1 MHVIPAPVIF
11 IGSYRIPDGAFET
24 FASGIRDMS
33 GFVEAN
39 VPGVRLFHTYV
50 NDARTHGTTIYVHPN
65 GASLAQHL
73 GAAANRIDEG
83 SQMVEV
89 DRIQL
94 LGSAPAMVVEGLAA
108 DRSYRLELQEHLV
121 GFTR

>member
-1 MHVIPAPVIF
+1 VIF

-24 FASGIRDMS
+24 FSRGISGMAN
-33 GFVEAN
+33 FVESE
-39 VPGVRLFHTYV
+39 VPGLRLFHTYI
-50 NDARTHGTTIYVHPN
+50 NEARTEGTTVYVHPD

-83 SQMVEV
+83 SEMVQV

-94 LGSAPAMVVEGLAA
+94 LGSAPPMVVQRLAE
-108 DRSYRLELQEHLV
+108 DRSYELVLQEHLV

>member
-1 MHVIPAPVIF
+1 MDRPVIF
-11 IGSYRIPDGAFET
+11 IGSYRNPDGAFET
-24 FASGIRDMS
+24 FSAGIRDMS
-33 GFVEAN
+33 AFVEAE

-50 NDARTHGTTIYVHPN
+50 NEARTQGTTIYLHPD

-83 SQMVEV
+83 SQMVQV

-94 LGSAPAMVVEGLAA
+94 LGSAPPMVVERLAE
-108 DRSYRLELQEHLV
+108 DQSYQLELREHLA

>member
-1 MHVIPAPVIF
+1 MSGPVIF
-11 IGSYRIPDGAFET
+11 IGSYRIPEGAFKT
-24 FASGIRDMS
+24 FAGGIRDMS
-33 GFVEAN
+33 GFVEAE

-50 NDARTHGTTIYVHPN
+50 NLARTEGTTIYVHPD

-73 GAAANRIDEG
+73 GAAASRIDEG
-83 SQMVEV
+83 SQMVQV

-94 LGSAPAMVVEGLAA
+94 LGSAPPMVVERLAE
-108 DRSYRLELQEHLV
+108 DRSYQLVLQEHLA

>member
-1 MHVIPAPVIF
+1 MAGPVIF
-11 IGSYRIPDGAFET
+11 IGSYRIPEGAFDS
-24 FASGIRDMS
+24 FATGMRDMS
-33 GFVEAN
+33 TFVEAE
-39 VPGVRLFHTYV
+39 VPAVRLFHTYV
-50 NDARTHGTTIYVHPN
+50 NDARTEGTTIYVHPN

>member
-1 MHVIPAPVIF
+1 MPGPVIF

-24 FASGIRDMS
+24 FANGIRDMS
-33 GFVEAN
+33 AFVEAD

-50 NDARTHGTTIYVHPN
+50 NAARTEGTTIYVHPD

-83 SQMVEV
+83 SQMVQV
-89 DRIQL
+89 DRITL
-94 LGSAPAMVVEGLAA
+94 LGSAPPMVVERLAE
-108 DRSYRLELQEHLV
+108 DRSYQLVLQEHLA

>member
-1 MHVIPAPVIF
+1 MAGPVIF

-50 NDARTHGTTIYVHPN
+50 NDARTDGTTIYVHPD

-73 GAAANRIDEG
+73 GAAANRIDRG
-83 SQMVEV
+83 SEMVQV

-94 LGSAPAMVVEGLAA
+94 LGSAPHMVMERLAE
-108 DRSYRLELQEHLV
+108 DRSYQLVAQEHLV